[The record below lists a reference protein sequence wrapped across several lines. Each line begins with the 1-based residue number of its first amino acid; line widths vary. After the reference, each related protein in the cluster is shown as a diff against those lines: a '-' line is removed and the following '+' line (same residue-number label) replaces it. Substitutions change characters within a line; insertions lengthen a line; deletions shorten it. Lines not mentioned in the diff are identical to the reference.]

1 MVLLAPLFGHVN
13 RSAAFEL
20 LPIVHPQTQDGK
32 KIYLQSGKF
41 RKVPF
46 YGEDGIL
53 ITVRYDGIERGVRRG
68 GKHMRHVVSLDLQ
81 CAEKNIHVFLSE
93 DNIHLSGVLD
103 TEMGMQAF
111 TYVCDFL
118 NMVQQN
124 LEYFHSVSAEVRERT
139 MEWVTEVTATDLML
153 MERSGEEKG
162 IACRGFDDSTLE
174 EIPSDVDERIAA
186 FLLCYANEFDL
197 HQDFVQKME
206 KISHL
211 KSLCSSK
218 IRVGNFRIVNT
229 IYNYKI
235 QINTSMI
242 DLTHFLIGQG
252 ITAAFQNW
260 KGRNIKITIPTLAT
274 INRIG
279 ASLESFGLNA
289 SLLNTTDEEVEEETD
304 ESFVTKS
311 EKVAAHQF
319 MIHGE
324 GAVRQCSPTTH
335 AEALIFCDL
344 VMRKINE
351 FLAENGSQPVKII
364 TKAKGTV
371 AV

>member
-13 RSAAFEL
+13 RSAASEL

-53 ITVRYDGIERGVRRG
+53 ITVRYDGVERGVRRG
-68 GKHMRHVVSLDLQ
+68 GKLMRHVVSLDLQ
-81 CAEKNIHVFLSE
+81 CSEKNIHVFLSE
-93 DNIHLSGVLD
+93 DNIHLSGVLNP
-103 TEMGMQAF
+103 EMGMQAF
-111 TYVCDFL
+111 AYVCDFL
-118 NMVQQN
+118 NMVQRN
-124 LEYFHSVSAEVRERT
+124 LEYFQSIPPELQERT
-139 MEWVTEVTATDLML
+139 VKWVIQVTADDLSSTGSATTDDTCM
-153 MERSGEEKG
+153 
-162 IACRGFDDSTLE
+162 CRGFDDFTLDS
-174 EIPSDVDERIAA
+174 IPADVDERAA
-186 FLLCYANEFDL
+186 SFLLCYAHEFSL
-197 HQDFVQKME
+197 HADFVK
-206 KISHL
+206 KIKTICGI
-211 KSLCSSK
+211 KSLCSSN
-218 IRVGNFRIVNT
+218 IRIGNFRIVNT

-235 QINTSMI
+235 RINTSLI
-242 DLTHFLIGQG
+242 ELTQFLIGQG

-279 ASLESFGLNA
+279 ASLESFGLNDGLL
-289 SLLNTTDEEVEEETD
+289 SLVDDVEEDDE

-324 GAVRQCSPTTH
+324 GAVRQCSPTSH

-364 TKAKGTV
+364 TKVKAISDI
-371 AV
+371 